1 MTIFQQVV
9 TIGLCAVGT
18 MFTRFLPFAVFSG
31 KKPTPKYIEYLGK
44 ALPGAVF
51 GMLVMYCLRNV
62 NFTVQSYGIP
72 ELLSVAVTGR
82 CTFGRKICFCP
93 LRRERPFTWF
103 LLILFFKNDGS
114 AESFVSKPLCGAF
127 FVDKERL

>member
-1 MTIFQQVV
+1 MTIFKQVV

-51 GMLVMYCLRNV
+51 GMLVVYCLRNV

-72 ELLSVAVTGR
+72 ELLSVAVTGALHVW
-82 CTFGRKICFCP
+82 KKNM
-93 LRRERPFTWF
+93 F
-103 LLILFFKNDGS
+103 LSIAAGTAFYMVLVN
-114 AESFVSKPLCGAF
+114 FVF
-127 FVDKERL
+127 

>member
-72 ELLSVAVTGR
+72 ELLSVAVTGGAAR
-82 CTFGRKICFCP
+82 LEEKYVFVHCGGNG
-93 LRRERPFTWF
+93 
-103 LLILFFKNDGS
+103 LLHGS
-114 AESFVSKPLCGAF
+114 C
-127 FVDKERL
+127 

>member
-62 NFTVQSYGIP
+62 N
-72 ELLSVAVTGR
+72 
-82 CTFGRKICFCP
+82 
-93 LRRERPFTWF
+93 
-103 LLILFFKNDGS
+103 
-114 AESFVSKPLCGAF
+114 
-127 FVDKERL
+127 